1 MTMPRRYISG
11 LKSGETIEEVFLV
24 LKKEVRETRE
34 KKPYLNLQLGDK
46 SGFLDAR
53 KWDTTPQLTNSF
65 QQDSYI
71 RIKGAVETFNGA
83 MQIKI
88 VELCPVD
95 AAKVQKGEFIP
106 CTDKDVPAMLAELKA
121 IIETIQDPYLLK
133 LLQAFFNDEAFCKTF
148 SAAPAAM
155 QFHHAYLGGLLEHI
169 LSVAKLAIS
178 FASHYPNIKR
188 DLLIT
193 GVIFHDIGKTRELS
207 CERSFQYTD
216 EGLLTGHLISGVLMI
231 QERAAK
237 INGFPQDLLNVL
249 FHLVLS
255 HHGEYE
261 WGSPVK
267 PGTLEAIALHHLD
280 NLDAKVNA
288 AAKAISE
295 HKDTN
300 SSWTEYSKMFERRL
314 YKR

>member
-1 MTMPRRYISG
+1 MPRRYISS
-11 LKSGETIEEVFLV
+11 LKSGESIEEVFLV

-46 SGFLDAR
+46 TGFLDAR

-88 VELCPVD
+88 IELCPVD
-95 AAKVQKGEFIP
+95 AAKVQKAEFVP
-106 CTDKDVPAMLAELKA
+106 CTDKDVSAMLAELKA
-121 IIETIQDPYLLK
+121 IIATIEDPHLLK

-178 FASHYPNIKR
+178 FAPHYPGLKR
-188 DLLIT
+188 DLLIA

-207 CERSFQYTD
+207 CERSIQYTD

-231 QERAAK
+231 KEQAAK
-237 INGFPQDLLNVL
+237 IAGFPLDLLNVL

-267 PGTLEAIALHHLD
+267 PGTMEAIALHHLD
-280 NLDAKVNA
+280 NLDAKLHA

-295 HKDTN
+295 HKDAN